1 MVTFCDKELE
11 DGVASRPNPSRDVPG
26 EATLTMRASRRRIF
40 ALSTFMALEMVR
52 ESPRKQLQSKMYYL
66 KSSTLLSLL
75 TLSRL
80 VPIFPDFRPII
91 SNHTNFVNSL

>member
-40 ALSTFMALEMVR
+40 ALSTLFMVVAFEMVR
-52 ESPRKQLQSKMYYL
+52 ESPRKQLQS
-66 KSSTLLSLL
+66 
-75 TLSRL
+75 
-80 VPIFPDFRPII
+80 DF
-91 SNHTNFVNSL
+91 